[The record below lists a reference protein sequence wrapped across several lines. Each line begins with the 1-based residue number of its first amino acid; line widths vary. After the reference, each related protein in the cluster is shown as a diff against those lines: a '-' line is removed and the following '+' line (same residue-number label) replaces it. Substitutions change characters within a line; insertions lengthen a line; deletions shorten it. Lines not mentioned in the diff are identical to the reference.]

1 MKSLIERAM
10 DHCRV
15 KPGKPF
21 RLEDHDPRW
30 EGQEDVSKGDRKQ
43 FAAEVLAES
52 QAILERDQ
60 EVLYAADRH
69 SVLVIL
75 QAMDAAGKDGTIRH
89 VMSGVNPQGCEV
101 SSFKV
106 PSEEELDHNFL
117 WRYSKRLPE
126 RGKIGI
132 FNRSYYEEVLV
143 VRVHTELVAR
153 QRIPDVT
160 VNQDFW
166 KDRYDD
172 INAFERHLSRN
183 GTRIVKFFLNV
194 SREEQKSRLLDRVN
208 DPKKHWKFNLAD
220 VVERGYWDQ
229 YMEAYEE
236 AIAATSTKEAP
247 WYVIPADAKWAS
259 RALVAS
265 ILARTIEGLDSQLP
279 ALTEAQRQAI
289 DEGRRLLEA
298 E

>member
-1 MKSLIERAM
+1 MKDIIERAI
-10 DHCRV
+10 DPCRI
-15 KPGKPF
+15 KPGKRF
-21 RLEDHDPRW
+21 RLKDHDPGW
-30 EGQEDVSKGDRKQ
+30 KGEGEASKEDRKE
-43 FAAEVLAES
+43 FAAEVLEES
-52 QAILERDQ
+52 RAILARDQ
-60 EVLYAADRH
+60 ELLYAADRH

-106 PSEEELDHNFL
+106 PTAEELDHNFL
-117 WRYSKRLPE
+117 WRYMRRLPE

-143 VRVHTELVAR
+143 VRVHPELIEN
-153 QRIPDVT
+153 QRIPDVK
-160 VNQDFW
+160 VDGDFW
-166 KDRYDD
+166 KDRYED

-194 SREEQKSRLLDRVN
+194 SKEEQKKRLRERLE
-208 DPKKHWKFNLAD
+208 DPDKHWKFNLSD
-220 VVERGYWDQ
+220 VNERRHWDA

-236 AIAATSTKEAP
+236 AIEATHTKEAP
-247 WYVIPADAKWAS
+247 WHVIPADAKWVS

-265 ILARTIEGLDSQLP
+265 ILARTIEDLDP
-279 ALTEAQRQAI
+279 ERPPLTDAQRRELE
-289 DEGRRLLEA
+289 EGRRLLDA